1 MFEPRGTRNGQK
13 FNFGEAEVESFLQNR
28 PPTSIHSG
36 SVMGSLYRPESLRRP
51 KRLSSPAPDLIPER
65 PGTYPR
71 KISRRSLPPPPPPP
85 RSSSLYSLSSLHA
98 SSSLS
103 TRSPSTSSVASS
115 FTSILSIRP
124 SQSSVNLSPLPSV
137 LSPID
142 VDCEVFSSP
151 AIQLRGEDP
160 PTVLSPVDVDSAVEQ
175 LASSVRRI
183 SEEQD
188 ALFNIFRSGHI
199 TGSGGQKRS

>member
-65 PGTYPR
+65 AGTYPR
-71 KISRRSLPPPPPPP
+71 QISRRSLPPPPPPP
-85 RSSSLYSLSSLHA
+85 RTSSLYSLSPHA
-98 SSSLS
+98 SGLS
-103 TRSPSTSSVASS
+103 TRSPSTSSVAS
-115 FTSILSIRP
+115 FTSILAVRP
-124 SQSSVNLSPLPSV
+124 ASESSSNLYSRPSV

-142 VDCEVFSSP
+142 VDCEVFSP
-151 AIQLRGEDP
+151 AVDEGEP
-160 PTVLSPVDVDSAVEQ
+160 PI
-175 LASSVRRI
+175 R
-183 SEEQD
+183 
-188 ALFNIFRSGHI
+188 
-199 TGSGGQKRS
+199 